1 MRDHIDR
8 AAEIIYVEVFG
19 LPDYSPDAVDDHNRH
34 SYRGDCECN
43 ASDRADARH
52 AAQAL
57 DTAGL
62 LAALEHDAEVRAD
75 ERAKV
80 LAGFTEEWGVD
91 LTTRP
96 GKPNLGPPRPTTE
109 TVARKEHAV
118 HQAWFDEGDAAW
130 CAAYEKSTLVRRL
143 VGPWEPTP

>member
-1 MRDHIDR
+1 MSEMNEQLRSAEDVAREVLIPRRDCESEHIDADLAIEIVR
-8 AAEIIYVEVFG
+8 AYVIIHTY
-19 LPDYSPDAVDDHNRH
+19 A
-34 SYRGDCECN
+34 
-43 ASDRADARH
+43 
-52 AAQAL
+52 
-57 DTAGL
+57 
-62 LAALEHDAEVRAD
+62 AEVRAD

-91 LTTRP
+91 LTPRP

-143 VGPWEPTP
+143 VGPWEPIDNS